1 MFSFFGTKSASGSD
15 RFEKYIISVMSKTG
29 QSHRR
34 VEKRMSAAK
43 ESTGIS
49 YRDYDRYDFYKI
61 PKKCQADEYSKI
73 IEKKEHLK
81 KQKESRIISVTQ
93 KK

>member
-1 MFSFFGTKSASGSD
+1 
-15 RFEKYIISVMSKTG
+15 
-29 QSHRR
+29 
-34 VEKRMSAAK
+34 MSAAK